1 MTARQ
6 ISYLTFIVVLLIG
19 VILDLGFLSKKST
32 PITIRKA
39 LLQTLFWVFTALS
52 FFGFLWYENG
62 HKTAFEYLSAYLME
76 WSLSIDNIFVFILIF
91 TYFGLK
97 EEYYGRI
104 LLIGI
109 LLAIF
114 LRIIFISA
122 GIVLIAKFDW
132 LLYVFGAILVY
143 TGTAMFFSKKDQE
156 VNIEKNRVYRFL
168 KKILPLTS
176 EEAGGN
182 FTLVID
188 HKRYYTRTFVVVILL
203 ATTDIVFAVDSI
215 PAVFGI
221 TQDNEV
227 IYTSNIFAVLGLRSL
242 FFLLKGA
249 VNKFSH
255 LQHGIAFVLIFIGL
269 KMLVEFFGIHISVF
283 VSLVVILV
291 SIAIAILYSIFIAPG
306 KNKH

>member
-6 ISYLTFIVVLLIG
+6 ISYLTFLVVLIIG

-39 LLQTLFWVFTALS
+39 LFQTLFWVVVALC

-109 LLAIF
+109 LLAIV
-114 LRIIFISA
+114 LRILFISA

-132 LLYVFGAILVY
+132 LLYVFGGILVY
-143 TGTAMFFSKKDQE
+143 TGTAMFFTNKDQE
-156 VNIEKNRVYRFL
+156 INIEKNRVYRLL
-168 KKILPLTS
+168 KRIVPLTS

-182 FTLVID
+182 FTLV
-188 HKRYYTRTFVVVILL
+188 KQNKVFYTRTFVVVILL

-255 LQHGIAFVLIFIGL
+255 LQHGIAIVLIFIGL
-269 KMLVEFFGIHISVF
+269 KMLVEFFDVHISVF
-283 VSLVVILV
+283 ISLGVILV
-291 SIAIAILYSIFIAPG
+291 CITLAILYSVLINAH
-306 KNKH
+306 KKRV